1 MTRDNEHP
9 NMSPRLRR
17 HVESPLRMN
26 ARPKKVLRRRGSKR
40 IAGSRAKDAKTAQGK
55 TTTKLLVAMTGKA
68 SAAKAAEGDEPVFAY
83 IASLPQPQRE
93 IAERIDAL
101 AAKTL
106 PGLQRAVKWGM
117 AYYGVDG
124 GWCFSSG
131 AFVGHVKLMF
141 IRGTEIKPEPPV
153 TPIGMGKA
161 TRGVEP
167 ASVDDLDERQAA
179 SWMKQAAAIPFFGG
193 KKHRAM
199 A

>member
-1 MTRDNEHP
+1 MTTTRS
-9 NMSPRLRR
+9 SPRATKR
-17 HVESPLRMN
+17 V
-26 ARPKKVLRRRGSKR
+26 APK
-40 IAGSRAKDAKTAQGK
+40 GK
-55 TTTKLLVAMTGKA
+55 TTTRAKPPAELLVAMTGKA
-68 SAAKAAEGDEPVFAY
+68 SPAKAAEGDKPVFAY
-83 IASLPQPQRE
+83 IASLPQPQRD

-106 PGLQRAVKWGM
+106 PDLRRSVKWGM

-141 IRGTEIKPEPPV
+141 IRGTELKPEPPV

-167 ASVDDLDERQAA
+167 ASVKDLDEHQLA
-179 SWMKQAAAIPFFGG
+179 SWMEQAATMPFLGG
-193 KKHRAM
+193 KKKR
-199 A
+199 